1 MDSIVVMVL
10 LPALVAKAQDKKVR
24 ILVEIL
30 RAIVAK
36 EKEDDT
42 SDLSSGFNNL
52 LNTTKCSVRFG
63 FY

>member
-1 MDSIVVMVL
+1 MVFTVVMVL
-10 LPALVAKAQDKKVR
+10 LHAQVATAQDKKVR
-24 ILVEIL
+24 LLIEIL

-42 SDLSSGFNNL
+42 SDLSSGFNKL